1 MSVERQLPEG
11 WRWVKF
17 GDVARQLKEDVD
29 PESGELERYVAGE
42 HMQTDDLR
50 IRSWGTVGDGYLGPA
65 FHRRFRTGQIL
76 YGSRRTYLRKVA
88 VADFDGICANTTFVI
103 EAKPDIIDPDLLP
116 FIMQSDGFNEHS
128 VRNSKGSVNPYVNW
142 GDIASYEFPLPPLDE
157 QRRIAEILWAVEEAI
172 ESAEMAIEQAQ
183 AYKVGLATRY
193 TLRGI
198 ETHRLQHTV
207 IGELPRTWRL
217 TTVGEVLEIAQYG
230 LSESADREGK
240 YPIFRMMNII
250 DGVIVEND
258 MKFIDLTDE
267 EFESYHVAPGDIL
280 FNRTNSME
288 LVGKVGIY
296 RLSGNHVFASYLIR
310 LRAKTDLVLPEY
322 LNYYLNSR
330 YGQAQIRR
338 YITPGVSQA
347 NINAT
352 NLRRVRFP
360 LPPID
365 EQRSIIEAIR
375 AVEENIERLRKH
387 RSVLG
392 TMKRRLITTMIEP
405 SLEQTDVQ

>member
-1 MSVERQLPEG
+1 MSVERQLPESWQTYRFDQMAQNINERVLPADAEG
-11 WRWVKF
+11 LPYVGLEHLDSESLKIYRWGTPDEVEAQKLRFYPGDIIF
-17 GDVARQLKEDVD
+17 GKRRFYQRKLAVADVEGICSAHAMVLRAKEDVVD
-29 PESGELERYVAGE
+29 PL
-42 HMQTDDLR
+42 
-50 IRSWGTVGDGYLGPA
+50 
-65 FHRRFRTGQIL
+65 F
-76 YGSRRTYLRKVA
+76 
-88 VADFDGICANTTFVI
+88 
-103 EAKPDIIDPDLLP
+103 LP
-116 FIMQSDGFNEHS
+116 FFMQSEMFYERAMSIS
-128 VRNSKGSVNPYVNW
+128 VGSLSPTINW
-142 GDIASYEFPLPPLDE
+142 SALAQQEFPLPPLDE
-157 QRRIAEILWAVEEAI
+157 QHRIAEILWAVEEAI

-183 AYKVGLATRY
+183 AYKVGLAIRY

-352 NLRRVRFP
+352 NLRKVRFP